1 MRVVALVVTVPLL
14 AVMIEVVPVLLL
26 QMKVALLMLDAGL
39 VEWHQR
45 HGLQDGW
52 HYCRRGD

>member
-45 HGLQDGW
+45 H
-52 HYCRRGD
+52 